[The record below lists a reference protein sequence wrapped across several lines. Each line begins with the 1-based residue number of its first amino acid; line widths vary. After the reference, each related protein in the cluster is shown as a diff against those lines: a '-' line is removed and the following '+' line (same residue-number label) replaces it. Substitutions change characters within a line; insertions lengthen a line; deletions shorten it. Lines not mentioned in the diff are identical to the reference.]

1 MTQTQDPS
9 KDDAAQGATPAS
21 SPRSEAPRQDNGSPS
36 PRYKDEPE
44 VTQEES
50 VPLDGK
56 DSVGEEMMEKLGAE
70 RRQQQE
76 DRR

>member
-1 MTQTQDPS
+1 MTQSQDPS
-9 KDDAAQGATPAS
+9 QDTAAPAAAPVSSSQGETSHKDKAPAGGA
-21 SPRSEAPRQDNGSPS
+21 
-36 PRYKDEPE
+36 YKDEPE

-56 DSVGEEMMEKLGAE
+56 DPVGEKMMEKLGAE

-76 DRR
+76 EGQ

>member
-9 KDDAAQGATPAS
+9 KDAAGQGATPAS
-21 SPRSEAPRQDNGSPS
+21 SPRSDEPRQDKAAPS

-56 DSVGEEMMEKLGAE
+56 DPVGEEMMEKLGAE

>member
-1 MTQTQDPS
+1 MTQNQDTS
-9 KDDAAQGATPAS
+9 KDAAAQGAAPAS
-21 SPRSEAPRQDNGSPS
+21 SRRSETPRQDKASRS

>member
-1 MTQTQDPS
+1 MTQSQDPS
-9 KDDAAQGATPAS
+9 QDVATQGATPAS
-21 SPRSEAPRQDNGSPS
+21 SPQRETPRQDKASPGTH
-36 PRYKDEPE
+36 YKDEPE

-56 DSVGEEMMEKLGAE
+56 DPVGEKMMEKLGDE

-76 DRR
+76 DRQ

>member
-1 MTQTQDPS
+1 MTQAQDPS
-9 KDDAAQGATPAS
+9 QDVAAQGATPTS
-21 SPRSEAPRQDNGSPS
+21 SPQRETSRQDKASPGTH
-36 PRYKDEPE
+36 YKDEPE

-56 DSVGEEMMEKLGAE
+56 DPVGEKMMEKLGDE

-76 DRR
+76 DRQ